1 MAKLSFLNVWLWS
14 CFVLFATV
22 AQAQKPDST
31 WYQLRT
37 VEVFGKPAEVYAA
50 GSRVVHLDSTYL
62 SNYTSASLAQALQAR
77 TPIYFKSY
85 GASGIATVAFR
96 GTNAS
101 QTAVLWNGLHISS
114 PTLGQTDFATLPISG
129 IGDVALQHGA
139 AGATY
144 GSGAIGG
151 AVLLNSPKY
160 KAKGFATDVQAEAGS
175 FGRYFANGSINYG
188 SSKIQAGTSI
198 FYREAANNFKYKDIT
213 RYGAP
218 EVRQQHAAAEQLGL
232 TQDLSWQATQNTR
245 LAFHG
250 WYTTADR
257 QVQPAMGSAAN
268 DARQQDDNLRLMV
281 TLDHE
286 SSWGQTEV
294 KVAYFSDYLHYT
306 NNTVNSVADVNTYQL
321 QAEQAYTYDNKWSL
335 RGGVNL
341 QHFLAKSSG
350 YDSPKTEN
358 RAAAFALLRYDPST
372 NLKLSLNLRQ
382 ALVEGYNPKPTPAL
396 GLDWKFYNHNQNQL
410 SLKGNVAGSYR
421 VPTLNDRFWVGAG
434 NPDLKPEQ
442 GWSYE
447 TGLRHLL
454 IIGNAFL
461 LETELTA
468 YHMLVNDWI
477 QWYPD
482 ASGRWR
488 PVNLFKIRSEGVEA
502 STKATATLGKTKL
515 SATAGY
521 TYTSSVQKEVYEG
534 NGDKGKQLMYV
545 PRHKALLNTEVTNNG
560 WSLLGNLNYTGLLYT
575 TNSESAYLDGFVLL
589 DLALSKR
596 LKLQNNTL
604 ILSLRTDNL
613 TNTVYQTM
621 AFHAMP
627 PRGYTFSL
635 RFIIP

>member
-1 MAKLSFLNVWLWS
+1 ML
-14 CFVLFATV
+14 V
-22 AQAQKPDST
+22 AHSVQAQKPDST
-31 WYQLRT
+31 WHQLRT

-50 GSRVVHLDSTYL
+50 GSRVAHLDSSYL

-77 TPIYFKSY
+77 TPIYLKSY
-85 GASGIATVAFR
+85 GVSGIATVSFR

-101 QTAVLWNGLHISS
+101 QTAVLWNGLNISS
-114 PTLGQTDFATLPISG
+114 PTLGQTDFSTLPISG

-160 KAKGFATDVQAEAGS
+160 NTKGFAADVQAEAGS

-188 SSKIQAGTSI
+188 SGKIQAGTSI

-218 EVRQQHAAAEQLGL
+218 ELRQQHAASEQFGL
-232 TQDLSWQATQNTR
+232 TQDLSWKAGQNTM
-245 LAFHG
+245 LALHG

-257 QVQPAMGSAAN
+257 QVQPAMGSSAN
-268 DARQQDDNLRLMV
+268 NARQQDDNLRLMA

-286 SSWGQTEV
+286 SNWGQTEV
-294 KVAYFSDYLHYT
+294 KAAYFTDYLHYT
-306 NNTVNSVADVNTYQL
+306 NNTVSSLADVSTYQL
-321 QAEQAYTYDNKWSL
+321 QAEQAYTYGNKWSL

-341 QHFLAKSSG
+341 QRFIAESSG
-350 YDSPKTEN
+350 YAGRKTEN
-358 RAAAFALLRYDPST
+358 RAAAFALLRYDPT
-372 NLKLSLNLRQ
+372 ANLKLSLNLRQ
-382 ALVEGYNPKPTPAL
+382 AFVEGYNPKPTPAL
-396 GLDWKFYNHNQNQL
+396 GIDWKFYNHNQNQL
-410 SLKGNVAGSYR
+410 SIKGNVAGSYR

-434 NPDLKPEQ
+434 NPELKPEQ
-442 GWSYE
+442 GWSFE

-454 IIGNAFL
+454 ILGNTFL

-488 PVNLFKIRSEGVEA
+488 PVNLFKVRSEGVEA
-502 STKATATLGKTKL
+502 STKATATLGRVKL
-515 SATAGY
+515 NATTGY
-521 TYTSSVQKEVYEG
+521 TYTSSEQMEVYEG

-545 PRHKALLNTEVTNNG
+545 PRHKAILNTEAVYNG
-560 WSLLGNLNYTGLLYT
+560 WSLLGNLNYTGLRYT
-575 TNSESAYLDGFVLL
+575 TNSESAFIDEFILL

-596 LKLQNNTL
+596 MKLQNNTL
-604 ILSLRTDNL
+604 ILGLRADNL
-613 TNTVYQTM
+613 ANTVYQTM